1 MSKISRAA
9 SRLTVVACAATVAC
23 ACTLPTSLEDQLHK
37 AGGAFRGTV
46 LSNKVFTD
54 NVGHVYTETVLQ
66 VEEAFKGQFPPLIR
80 LVHRGGSLRDVG
92 EFDSLAPQFQVGSQT
107 VSFVHRG
114 EGGRVEALLG
124 QASVHPVDTKG
135 SRGATSSTAKSVA
148 GAAQGGEALLAM
160 RKLAADGPLPGED
173 FGDQAADDGEGGS
186 APVRLNAVS
195 VATNLI
201 SDNQGISARLLAPD
215 RREYIPYYVD
225 ATYLPTGVTRDQAM
239 QALSQAFG
247 AWEQTSSLRFKFAGF
262 QNFGVA
268 AANVEA
274 DDGAI
279 RVQLHDAYG
288 LITGTGDVLGRGG
301 LRWSAS
307 TLSVGWTMGG
317 SVNGNDFHKS
327 VGGWVVLEHENPYM
341 ANLANMTEV
350 LCHEIGHA
358 LALSHSSNDYAEAN
372 EILRQSIMF
381 FTAHGDSRGATL
393 NSFDTNTILQVY
405 PTLNT
410 PPYTFDRF
418 LDAITTFNTN
428 TAGFNVLNLRG
439 YDSQSASLK
448 LELGDTSGSAGTFT
462 VSGHTV
468 SFAPNAP
475 YDATRVDPASG
486 SHYGILYYRYSDGTN
501 ASPYKSVRVV
511 SLGIDR
517 YNEGIPDSWRQTWF
531 GSGNPAV
538 GSNHHANEDCDGDGY
553 SNLQEFRLGSNP
565 VDKTSNLRLE
575 IAPTGLRWQAKAYE
589 LYEIDS
595 STDLTS
601 WTLAGTPVTPS
612 SSEAVVNLDPS
623 RPKRFYRVSRVP

>member
-1 MSKISRAA
+1 MSIIFRAA
-9 SRLTVVACAATVAC
+9 SRLTLVACAATVAC

-46 LSNKVFTD
+46 LRSKVFTD
-54 NVGHVYTETVLQ
+54 NDGHLNTETVFQ
-66 VEEAFKGQFPPLIR
+66 VEEAFKGQFPPFVR
-80 LVHRGGSLRDVG
+80 LVHRGGSLGDVG
-92 EFDSLAPQFQVGSQT
+92 EFDSLAPQFRVGSQSL
-107 VSFVHRG
+107 SFVRRG
-114 EGGRVEALLG
+114 EGGKVEAFLG
-124 QASVHPVDTKG
+124 QASVLPVDTKEPSG
-135 SRGATSSTAKSVA
+135 DSSSAAKSVVSK
-148 GAAQGGEALLAM
+148 AQGNEVLLAM
-160 RKLAADGPLPGED
+160 RKLAVDGPLPGED
-173 FGDQAADDGEGGS
+173 FGDQAADGGESGS
-186 APVRLNAVS
+186 MPGRLNAVS

-215 RREYIPYYVD
+215 RREFIPYYVD
-225 ATYLPTGVTRDQAM
+225 ATYLPSGVTREQAM

-247 AWEQTSSLRFKFAGF
+247 AWEQATSLRFKFAGF
-262 QNFGVA
+262 QDFGVA
-268 AANVEA
+268 AANVGA

-288 LITGTGDVLGRGG
+288 FISGTGDILGRGG
-301 LRWSAS
+301 LRWTAS

-317 SVNGNDFHKS
+317 NVNGNDFHKS
-327 VGGWVVLEHENPYM
+327 VGGWVILEHQNPYM

-358 LALSHSSNDYAEAN
+358 LALSHSSNDSAESKAL
-372 EILRQSIMF
+372 LRQSIMF
-381 FTAHGDSRGATL
+381 YLAHGDSRGATL
-393 NSFDTNTILQVY
+393 NSFDTNTIRQVY
-405 PTLNT
+405 PILNT

-428 TAGFNVLNLRG
+428 TSGFNVLNLRG
-439 YDSQSASLK
+439 YDSQTTNLK
-448 LELGDTSGSAGTFT
+448 LEIGDTSSSAGTFT
-462 VSGHTV
+462 LTGQIV

-517 YNEGIPDSWRQTWF
+517 YNEGVPDSWRQTWF

-538 GSNHHANEDCDGDGY
+538 GANHHANEDCDGDGY

-565 VDKTSNLRLE
+565 VDKSSNLRLE
-575 IAPTGLRWQAKAYE
+575 ITPAELRWQAKPYD
-589 LYEIDS
+589 LYEIYA
-595 STDLTS
+595 STDFVS
-601 WTLAGTPVTPS
+601 WALAGAPVTPTG
-612 SSEAVVNLDPS
+612 SEAVVNVDPS
-623 RPKRFYRVSRVP
+623 RPRQLFRVSRVP